1 MPVIAFNGTEIPVR
15 ERAGPSG
22 VEYTFPLAVPATGEP
37 VTVIARIGTRSDG
50 MRAVVHVK
58 DAPDCR
64 RHRFSDQS
72 LCMWFDPDAT
82 GQRWT
87 MADGLDQLAAHV
99 ARHLFQEA
107 SAAQVTRGPVRS
119 RPARTRDRGPA
130 RRAEAKGLD
139 PVMTALIC
147 GHSFG
152 DVVRDF
158 GPMLALVGVAGT
170 LFVNGAREERR
181 RRREI
186 HARELDAIARYYEMP
201 FLIRRRRHDEPSA
214 ERVRLTERFADVQ
227 AELAS
232 CEALMRAD
240 PDPAVRKAYAALVTA
255 IRTHAGAQASS
266 AWDTEPIR
274 ADAEMGMGD
283 VIAAL
288 GPIEPVRETC
298 EHAMAKSTAPRH
310 RREQS

>member
-1 MPVIAFNGTEIPVR
+1 
-15 ERAGPSG
+15 
-22 VEYTFPLAVPATGEP
+22 
-37 VTVIARIGTRSDG
+37 

-87 MADGLDQLAAHV
+87 MADGLDQLAAHA

-158 GPMLALVGVAGT
+158 GPMLALVGLAGT

-181 RRREI
+181 RCGHPCPRARRD
-186 HARELDAIARYYEMP
+186 RPVLRDAI
-201 FLIRRRRHDEPSA
+201 
-214 ERVRLTERFADVQ
+214 
-227 AELAS
+227 
-232 CEALMRAD
+232 
-240 PDPAVRKAYAALVTA
+240 PDPAPTPRRTQRFFFPVDRAVRRRPSGAWPAAILCAPTPCGCPEGLRGTRPRECE
-255 IRTHAGAQASS
+255 RTLARQPRWP
-266 AWDTEPIR
+266 WDTEPIVGTS
-274 ADAEMGMGD
+274 E

-288 GPIEPVRETC
+288 GPRRASARDVRARNGEVDS
-298 EHAMAKSTAPRH
+298 AAPPPGAVIAQPASHVGRQME
-310 RREQS
+310 RDTVGN